1 MSIQYL
7 NEVRILPS
15 LNIRNKFNEN
25 KTKVIKQNNFSIIHY
40 NKFKT
45 RTFETFTQTFPIYSN
60 CSISKNIS
68 FEYKNYKKIFN
79 TQTNVNNKLNL
90 NNNNNPMR
98 LSQNKKSS
106 KIFIDAGKTQKQNN
120 NLYISNK
127 NTNQNNKTGKYKL
140 KQINK

>member
-1 MSIQYL
+1 
-7 NEVRILPS
+7 
-15 LNIRNKFNEN
+15 
-25 KTKVIKQNNFSIIHY
+25 
-40 NKFKT
+40 
-45 RTFETFTQTFPIYSN
+45 
-60 CSISKNIS
+60 
-68 FEYKNYKKIFN
+68 
-79 TQTNVNNKLNL
+79 
-90 NNNNNPMR
+90 MR